1 MAKKIPLYPRIDYAK
16 KIAKE
21 FLLKSQITSLPI
33 NPIAVCKQHGFTV
46 KSVSEAEN
54 TIKEIDPFEIRS
66 NPNCDAKT
74 YLTSKANILLFMMK
88 LFFLRVGLFGL
99 LPMNWLIL
107 Y

>member
-16 KIAKE
+16 KVAKE

-54 TIKEIDPFEIRS
+54 TIKEIDP
-66 NPNCDAKT
+66 
-74 YLTSKANILLFMMK
+74 
-88 LFFLRVGLFGL
+88 
-99 LPMNWLIL
+99 
-107 Y
+107 